1 MKLSISFANLAAE
14 NKCITVINYE
24 YKMKIVAFIE
34 ESKIIEKILRPFPP
48 NLLIKMKREIFGRA
62 IFLRRMLMR
71 CSME

>member
-1 MKLSISFANLAAE
+1 
-14 NKCITVINYE
+14 
-24 YKMKIVAFIE
+24 MKIVAFIE